1 MNMLL
6 VMTLGG
12 SALAL
17 LLLLLRYVLLK
28 KMPSTVYYYAWLLVM
43 LRFALP
49 LPGLVPTEAR
59 QSEAHTAA
67 PVYTVSPVEEDA
79 ALLTAAP
86 DFFDI
91 PQTEGLPAGEIREEP
106 RASAPAVSAAPATVH
121 ESSFDWHSPALWMS
135 IWAVGAVFSL
145 GITVCAY
152 LTFTR
157 RLRQRLR
164 RPNKF
169 IQTVY
174 ASLPGKKP
182 ALWCDRTVRT
192 PLMYGIFSP
201 KIVLPQRDYDAEQLG
216 NILRHELTHFRRRDP
231 LYKWLAVVILSAHW
245 FNPLSWMI
253 RREIGRACELSCDE
267 TLLRGMS
274 RAEKQSYGNTLLNTA
289 ASGALPAGVVATT
302 FSTEKKNLKERLEQI
317 MNYKKS
323 AARVIAA
330 VLTLAL
336 LAGCGLAAGPAAGK
350 GDANSV
356 PDPTD
361 ALRVSSVDELLA
373 AIAPNTLI
381 LLDEGEY
388 DLSTASDYGGE
399 SDNPYYSWTLVE
411 NTQGKPGYELVIR
424 NAENLGIF
432 GSGSEKTTISAVP
445 RYANVLKFVGCD
457 GLTLSELTVGHTS
470 EPGFCRG
477 GVVALEDCGDIS
489 LLYCGLYGC
498 GTVGVSAAD
507 CHDLSV
513 ADCHIYECSSFAVSV
528 SRCRNVRVTDN
539 EVYRHGVREGQGSAV
554 ALFCAANTDGFVVSG
569 NSAYENAAQYLLMS
583 VYTKNTFFLS
593 NDVHDNRFESAVF
606 NFEQYPGVVEGCA
619 FRDNSAWE
627 PGQKPLW
634 TLSREFDI
642 VDRNGETLSDAAL
655 EAMTLEKI
663 DPKSVFPPVQPEQA
677 AAVPVGEEI
686 RVSTADEF
694 IKAIGPARTV
704 VLDGELFDLSTAA
717 NYGSKGGEFYYWKQ
731 NFDGPGLVI
740 KDVKGLTIRAAAN
753 SPSATT
759 VSAVPR
765 YADVLS
771 FVDCEDITLSGFTA
785 GHTKEPGACS
795 GGVLLFE
802 NCTGVLVERCRLFGC
817 GILGLQT
824 RGCKEMQVTG
834 TEIYEC
840 SQGAGNFERTEGL
853 SFSGCVVRDVPS
865 PALFFNGCGAVSWD
879 GLALVGA
886 QYDIDAD
893 GKPVDPLSRASAEE
907 ASQEW
912 KQLVDQATPDS
923 IAELENPY
931 SQEAAHSYDPGSPM
945 MLFAREI
952 QLLIYEGNWTE
963 LSQRIQ
969 YPLAVYAGDRA
980 FHLWTETEF
989 VNSFQNENF
998 YETNGIDAFRQ
1009 RVADASLEE
1018 FGECRYGDTFCDHL
1032 IAFFCVGEP
1041 TTPDNFRVNCLSF
1054 DTPLWPGNP
1063 AHAEAVAPTPAP

>member
-1 MNMLL
+1 MRTLL
-6 VMTLGG
+6 FMTLGG

-28 KMPSTVYYYAWLLVM
+28 KMPSTVYYYAWLLVL

-49 LPGLVPTEAR
+49 LPGLVPTQAQ
-59 QSEAHTAA
+59 QSEARTAA
-67 PVYTVSPVEEDA
+67 PVYTAAPYEEDA
-79 ALLTAAP
+79 ALLAP
-86 DFFDI
+86 PLPADL
-91 PQTEGLPAGEIREEP
+91 PQTESQSVTERREEP
-106 RASAPAVSAAPATVH
+106 RESAPAVSAAPASVRGR
-121 ESSFDWHSPALWMS
+121 SFDWRSPALWMS
-135 IWAVGAVFSL
+135 VWALGAVFSL

-157 RLRQRLR
+157 RLTGTLR
-164 RPNKF
+164 RIDPLTAA
-169 IQTVY
+169 QY
-174 ASLPGKKP
+174 AAIPGKKP
-182 ALWCDRTVRT
+182 ALWRSRAVRT
-192 PLMYGIFSP
+192 PLMYGIVFP
-201 KIVLPQRDYDAEQLG
+201 KIVLPERSWDSGQLG
-216 NILRHELTHFRRRDP
+216 NILRHELTHYRRRDTI
-231 LYKWLAVVILSAHW
+231 YKWLAVLILSAHW
-245 FNPLSWMI
+245 FNPLSYLI
-253 RREIGRACELSCDE
+253 RRETGRACELSCDE

-274 RAEKQSYGNTLLNTA
+274 RAEKLSYGNTLLNTA

-317 MNYKKS
+317 MTYKQS

-336 LAGCGLAAGPAAGK
+336 LAGCGLAAGPAAERGNT
-350 GDANSV
+350 NSV

-361 ALRVSSVDELLA
+361 ALHVSSVDEWLA

-388 DLSTASDYGGE
+388 DLSTASNYGGE
-399 SDNPYYSWTLVE
+399 SDNPYYSWEPLDTNRE
-411 NTQGKPGYELVIR
+411 KPGYELVIR

-432 GSGSEKTTISAVP
+432 GAGMEKTTISAEP
-445 RYANVLKFVGCD
+445 RYANALKFEGCD
-457 GLTLSELTVGHTS
+457 GLTLSELTAGHTS

-477 GVVALEDCGDIS
+477 GVIVLENCGDVS
-489 LLYCGLYGC
+489 LLFCGLYGC

-513 ADCHIYECSSFAVSV
+513 ADCHIYECSSFAVNV
-528 SRCRNVRVTDN
+528 SRCRNVRVTGN
-539 EVYRHGVREGQGSAV
+539 EVYRHGVREGQGSSV

-583 VYTKNTFFLS
+583 AYTKNVFFLS

-606 NFEQYPGVVEGCA
+606 DFEQYPGVVDGCS
-619 FRDNSAWE
+619 FRDNRSFE
-627 PGQKPLW
+627 SGQKPLW
-634 TLSREFDI
+634 TISREFDI
-642 VDRNGETLSDAAL
+642 VDRNGKSLSDAAL
-655 EAMTLEKI
+655 EAMTLEEI
-663 DPKSVFPPVQPEQA
+663 DPNSIFPPVQPEQA
-677 AAVPVGEEI
+677 AAVPAGEEI

-694 IKAIGPARTV
+694 LKAIGPARTI
-704 VLDGELFDLSTAA
+704 VLDGELFDLSSAS
-717 NYGSKGGEFYYWKQ
+717 NYGSKGGEYYYWKQ

-740 KDVKGLTIRAAAN
+740 KDVNGLTIRAAAE
-753 SPSATT
+753 SPDATT

-771 FVDCEDITLSGFTA
+771 FVDCEDLTLSGFTA
-785 GHTKEPGACS
+785 GHTKEPGSCS

-824 RGCKEMQVTG
+824 RLCKEMRFVDSV
-834 TEIYEC
+834 IYEC
-840 SQGAGNFERTEGL
+840 SQGAGVFDRTEGL
-853 SFSGCVVRDVPS
+853 SFSGCTVRDVPS
-865 PALFFNGCGAVSWD
+865 PALCFNGCGAVSWD

-893 GKPVDPLSRASAEE
+893 GKPVDPLSGASEEE
-907 ASQEW
+907 ALQEW
-912 KQLVDQATPDS
+912 KQLVDQASPDS
-923 IAELENPY
+923 IAELENPHFR
-931 SQEAAHSYDPGSPM
+931 EAAHSYDPDSPV
-945 MLFAREI
+945 MLFAAEI

-963 LSQRIQ
+963 LSQRMY

-989 VNSFQNENF
+989 VNSFRNESF
-998 YETNGIDAFRQ
+998 YEMNGIDAFRQ
-1009 RVADASLEE
+1009 RVTAASLEE
-1018 FGECRYGDTFCDHL
+1018 FGDCSYGETFCDHL
-1032 IAFFCVGEP
+1032 IAMICVREP
-1041 TTPDNFRVNCLSF
+1041 TVPDDFRVSCLSF

-1063 AHAEAVAPTPAP
+1063 PSAETVAPTPAP